1 MYCSTLVVIV
11 FLQELLF
18 LTGITLTNSQRT
30 NARQATNKIPPTVAV
45 PGQGTLIGKEILLA
59 RPQKVTAFL
68 GIPYAQPPIGQRR
81 FAPPVTDPIVSWSGP
96 RNATQ
101 FAPSCHQDLKLIK
114 HHEMLYRK
122 LLPSDWEDPGY
133 SEDCLFLNLYIP
145 DDPPPTEGWPVMV
158 WFHGGDFNTGTPAIW
173 DATVF
178 VNKQKILVVTVAYRL
193 NIFGFFTTTTAE
205 APGNYGMLD
214 QVAALD
220 WVQQN
225 IQHFNGSHDNVVI
238 AGHNA
243 GAISVGLHIVSPL
256 SKGKFAKAITMSG
269 DPIST
274 VRTPEL
280 EAPIADQ
287 VGERFACFIRNRT
300 RLIECLR
307 RVQASVLLR
316 ETADIETWGPIID
329 ITTTNSTDPFLPMS
343 PRDILETGNFNA
355 VPLMAG
361 FTSNEQSLA
370 YLESLENPGDEG
382 KMTFNKFDSL
392 IRDEILALISGT
404 GDNSSTCES
413 KPQMVADA
421 VLFFY
426 KPYPQT
432 EDTSVYRD
440 RYLALQTDK
449 NYAASLTLL
458 ASRVSRQK
466 ETFVY
471 RFDYRPITQLVVR
484 DIPEWAGVP
493 HMFELPFVWGL
504 PHMFGSS
511 IVWRSSDKNLA
522 DVMMRMVGKFIRS
535 GNPTLDIV
543 QWDPFNEQSPGILT
557 INRTISKSDVEA
569 IDHRILAFWN
579 DYYPSLIQETMN
591 FCCNATNAAEG
602 THFENKFYGIV
613 IGTLILLYI

>member
-1 MYCSTLVVIV
+1 MPEAPLNTGELHLPPEGYYVLVVAYFHI
-11 FLQELLF
+11 FMFE
-18 LTGITLTNSQRT
+18 
-30 NARQATNKIPPTVAV
+30 A
-45 PGQGTLIGKEILLA
+45 LIDKSI
-59 RPQKVTAFL
+59 
-68 GIPYAQPPIGQRR
+68 
-81 FAPPVTDPIVSWSGP
+81 
-96 RNATQ
+96 N
-101 FAPSCHQDLKLIK
+101 
-114 HHEMLYRK
+114 
-122 LLPSDWEDPGY
+122 
-133 SEDCLFLNLYIP
+133 
-145 DDPPPTEGWPVMV
+145 DPPPTEGWPVMV